1 LGYYIDKEETEMQN
15 NSQGRRDRLD
25 PKDVPAHGEPN
36 SKELCSEAHPIEETA
51 SAEVTKSFT
60 TGVVTDCLKLNVRK
74 KPSADAEVLV
84 TIDALSKVMVDM
96 AESTNDFFK
105 VVTETGIEGFC
116 MRKYIALKK

>member
-1 LGYYIDKEETEMQN
+1 LKPLRLRGPGLVKLRKALLLGWF
-15 NSQGRRDRLD
+15 
-25 PKDVPAHGEPN
+25 A
-36 SKELCSEAHPIEETA
+36 
-51 SAEVTKSFT
+51 
-60 TGVVTDCLKLNVRK
+60 DCLKLNVRK